1 VSSTTSVPPRWKPCE
16 SQQICLAAKDAHPFG
31 VRMNGNH
38 HMIVTGHDYTF
49 IKDHTVT
56 VHILVQNED
65 IDALATFG
73 QFDIWGVVVAYG
85 PSHDISQC
93 VWTVGGRRFIT
104 AGERGN
110 TRAAWRFPTACNSNL
125 AKIQQICF
133 AAKEP
138 PPPHGW
144 SHSTRSHRGETSLGS
159 STGASSPPS
168 PTRCPNVR
176 QMRKHSRLSFFPRQI
191 ALCSSRLYIAVL
203 SPSYRTRRYF
213 A

>member
-1 VSSTTSVPPRWKPCE
+1 M
-16 SQQICLAAKDAHPFG
+16 A
-31 VRMNGNH
+31 
-38 HMIVTGHDYTF
+38 
-49 IKDHTVT
+49 
-56 VHILVQNED
+56 
-65 IDALATFG
+65 
-73 QFDIWGVVVAYG
+73 
-85 PSHDISQC
+85 QC

-133 AAKEP
+133 GAKEP

-144 SHSTRSHRGETSLGS
+144 SHSTRSPRGEISLGS

-176 QMRKHSRLSFFPRQI
+176 QMRKHSRLSPLPRQI
-191 ALCSSRLYIAVL
+191 ALYSSRLYNAVL
-203 SPSYRTRRYF
+203 GVWHRTTRHITRFRSALLSLSVIVPTSIGSPTHPRVGCLTEPHGSSHSTRSPSGKSVSRLIHRRVI
-213 A
+213 ASHKVHKCATMAK